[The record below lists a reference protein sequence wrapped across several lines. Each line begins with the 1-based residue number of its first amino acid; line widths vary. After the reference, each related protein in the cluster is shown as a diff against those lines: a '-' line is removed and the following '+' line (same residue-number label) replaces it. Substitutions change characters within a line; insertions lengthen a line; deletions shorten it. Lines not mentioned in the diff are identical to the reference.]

1 MSKKTIDSSKSRT
14 GNQKTTSLP
23 SPDKTITI
31 AELFAG
37 IGGFRVGFN
46 AANKKLKN
54 PDLFK
59 VVWSNQWEPGEK
71 AQHASRVYEHRFGSD
86 GHSNEDISTV
96 NPKKVPKFDVL
107 VGGFPCQDYSVAK
120 PLNKATGLE
129 GKKGVLWWDIHRFL
143 EAQKPKMAILEN
155 VDRLL
160 VSPGSQRGRDF
171 AIMLATLND
180 LGYAVEWRIINAA
193 EYGFSQRRRRIFI
206 VAHKEGTIGYKYIK
220 ANSLDALQQNGLIAR
235 AFPSSPENLVS
246 DEFQLHGEVW
256 ELTESFNKSNP
267 SKSPFHNGGVAI
279 GRVITTQR
287 VLPEFKG
294 KTKTL
299 GSVLIDESEVP
310 DEYFITKSEL
320 EAWKQHKGAKRI
332 LRTKKNGI
340 QYEYA
345 EGAMSFPDSVDKPA
359 RTIITSEGGR
369 TPSRFK
375 HVVQTPSGR
384 YRRLVPVELEQ
395 LSGFPKGHTDLPGLK
410 DSRRA
415 FFIGNA
421 LVTGIIERFAVTIA
435 KEKFL

>member
-1 MSKKTIDSSKSRT
+1 MTIKV
-14 GNQKTTSLP
+14 
-23 SPDKTITI
+23 

-37 IGGFRVGFN
+37 IGGFRIGFN

-54 PDLFK
+54 PDFFK

-96 NPKKVPKFDVL
+96 DPKKVPKFDVL

-180 LGYAVEWRIINAA
+180 LDYAVEWRIINAA

-206 VAHKEGTIGYKYIK
+206 IAHKKGTAGYKKIK
-220 ANSLDALQQNGLIAR
+220 SNSLDALHNNGLIAR
-235 AFPSSPENLVS
+235 AFPALPESLIA
-246 DEFQLHGEVW
+246 DTFELTGEVW
-256 ELTESFNKSNP
+256 DITETFNKIGP

-287 VLPEFKG
+287 LLPEFRG
-294 KTKTL
+294 KPKTL
-299 GSVLIDESEVP
+299 GSVLVDESKVP
-310 DEYFITKSEL
+310 EEYFISKTEL
-320 EAWKQHKGAKRI
+320 KIWKQHKGAKKI

-345 EGAMSFPDSVDKPA
+345 EGAMSFPDSIDKPA

-421 LVTGIIERFAVTIA
+421 LVTGIVEKFAVTIA
-435 KEKFL
+435 REEFL

>member
-1 MSKKTIDSSKSRT
+1 MSFETIPKFE
-14 GNQKTTSLP
+14 TSVRP
-23 SPDKTITI
+23 PMTIKI

-37 IGGFRVGFN
+37 IGGFRIGFEG
-46 AANKKLKN
+46 ANKKLKSN
-54 PDLFK
+54 LFK

-96 NPKKVPKFDVL
+96 DPKKVPKFDVL

-120 PLNKATGLE
+120 PLNKANGLE

-143 EAQKPKMAILEN
+143 DSQKPKMAILEN

-160 VSPGSQRGRDF
+160 VSPGTQRGRDF
-171 AIMLATLND
+171 AIMLASLND

-206 VAHKEGTIGYKYIK
+206 IAHKKNTEGYKRIK
-220 ANSLDALQQNGLIAR
+220 TSQLDALHDTGLLAT
-235 AFPSSPENLVS
+235 AFPIQPESLIPSSFEL
-246 DEFQLHGEVW
+246 EGEVW
-256 ELTESFNKSNP
+256 EITENFNKGVG
-267 SKSPFHNGGVAI
+267 KRSPFLNAGICFNRIV
-279 GRVITTQR
+279 TTQKT
-287 VLPEFKG
+287 LPVFRG
-294 KTKTL
+294 KAKTL
-299 GSVLIDESEVP
+299 GSVLIDESKVP
-310 DEYFITKSEL
+310 EEYFISATEL
-320 EAWKQHKGAKRI
+320 KIWKQHKGAKKI

-345 EGAMSFPDSVDKPA
+345 EGKMSFPDAVDKPS

-375 HVVQTPSGR
+375 HVVETPSGR
-384 YRRLVPVELEQ
+384 FRRLVPVELEQ
-395 LSGFPKGHTDLPGLK
+395 LSGFPKKHTDLPGLT
-410 DSRRA
+410 DARRA

-421 LVTGIIERFAVTIA
+421 LVTGIVEKLAITIA
-435 KEKFL
+435 KNEFL

>member
-1 MSKKTIDSSKSRT
+1 MTIK
-14 GNQKTTSLP
+14 
-23 SPDKTITI
+23 I

-96 NPKKVPKFDVL
+96 DPKKVPKFDVL

-193 EYGFSQRRRRIFI
+193 DYGFSQRRRRIFI
-206 VAHKEGTIGYKYIK
+206 VAHKKGTEGYKRIK
-220 ANSLDALQQNGLIAR
+220 ASKTDALQTSGLIAS
-235 AFPSSPENLVS
+235 AFPITTETLTSTTFKLE
-246 DEFQLHGEVW
+246 GEVW
-256 ELTESFNKSNP
+256 EITESFNSGTGK
-267 SKSPFHNGGVAI
+267 KSPFLNAGVCI
-279 GRVITTQR
+279 NRQIMTQKA
-287 VLPEFKG
+287 LPIFDGEY
-294 KTKTL
+294 KTL
-299 GSVLIDESEVP
+299 GSVLETNESKVP
-310 DEYFITKSEL
+310 EEYFLTDTEL
-320 EAWKQHKGAKRI
+320 KIWEQHKGAKKI

-345 EGAMSFPDSVDKPA
+345 EGKMSFPDSLDKPA

-375 HVVQTPSGR
+375 HVIMTPSGR
-384 YRRLVPVELEQ
+384 YRRLIPAELEK
-395 LSGFPKGHTDLPGLK
+395 LSGFPKNHTKLPGIT
-410 DSRRA
+410 DARRA

-421 LVTGIIERFAVTIA
+421 LVTGIIEEFAMTIA
-435 KEKFL
+435 REKFL

>member
-1 MSKKTIDSSKSRT
+1 MTIR
-14 GNQKTTSLP
+14 
-23 SPDKTITI
+23 I

-37 IGGFRVGFN
+37 IGGFRVGFDG
-46 AANKKLKN
+46 ANKKLKQ
-54 PDLFK
+54 PELFK

-96 NPKKVPKFDVL
+96 DPKRIPKFDVL

-120 PLNKATGLE
+120 PLNKANGLE
-129 GKKGVLWWDIHRFL
+129 GKKGVLWWDIHRFV

-160 VSPGSQRGRDF
+160 VSPGTQRGRDF

-206 VAHKEGTIGYKYIK
+206 VAHKKGTEGYRRIK
-220 ANSLDALQQNGLIAR
+220 TSQLDALQSNGLIAE
-235 AFPSSPENLVS
+235 AFPVKPETLTP
-246 DEFQLHGEVW
+246 DIFDLEGEVW
-256 ELTESFNKSNP
+256 DITESFNQGAGK
-267 SKSPFHNGGVAI
+267 KSPFLNAGVCI
-279 GRVITTQR
+279 NRVVTTQKT
-287 VLPEFKG
+287 LPIFKG
-294 KTKTL
+294 KVKTL
-299 GSVLIDESEVP
+299 GSVLVDEADVP
-310 DEYFITKSEL
+310 EEYFITSTEL
-320 EAWKQHKGAKRI
+320 KVWKQHKGAKKI
-332 LRTKKNGI
+332 MRTKKNGI

-345 EGAMSFPDSVDKPA
+345 EGKMSFPDSVDKPS

-375 HVVQTPSGR
+375 HVVETPSGR
-384 YRRLVPVELEQ
+384 FRRLVPVELEQ
-395 LSGFPKGHTDLPGLK
+395 LSGFPKKHTDLPGLT
-410 DSRRA
+410 DARRA

-421 LVTGIIERFAVTIA
+421 LVTGIVDKLAVTIA

>member
-1 MSKKTIDSSKSRT
+1 MTVR
-14 GNQKTTSLP
+14 
-23 SPDKTITI
+23 I

-37 IGGFRVGFN
+37 IGGFRVGFEG
-46 AANKKLKN
+46 ANKKLRQ
-54 PDLFK
+54 PGLFE

-120 PLNKATGLE
+120 PLNKANGLE
-129 GKKGVLWWDIHRFL
+129 GKKGVLWWDIHRFI

-160 VSPGSQRGRDF
+160 VSPGTQRGRDF

-206 VAHKEGTIGYKYIK
+206 VAHKKGTEGYRRIK
-220 ANSLDALQQNGLIAR
+220 TSQLDALQSNGLIAE
-235 AFPSSPENLVS
+235 AFPIEPETLAPEIF
-246 DEFQLHGEVW
+246 DLEGEVW
-256 ELTESFNKSNP
+256 EITESFNQGIGK
-267 SKSPFHNGGVAI
+267 KSPFLNAGI
-279 GRVITTQR
+279 CLNRVVTTQKT
-287 VLPEFKG
+287 LPIFKG
-294 KTKTL
+294 RAKTL
-299 GSVLIDESEVP
+299 GSVLVDESEVP
-310 DEYFITKSEL
+310 EEYFITAAEL
-320 EAWKQHKGAKRI
+320 KIWKQHKGAKKI
-332 LRTKKNGI
+332 MRTKKNGI

-345 EGAMSFPDSVDKPA
+345 EGKMSFPDSIDKPS

-375 HVVQTPSGR
+375 HVVETPSGR
-384 YRRLVPVELEQ
+384 FRRLVPVELEQ
-395 LSGFPKGHTDLPGLK
+395 LSGFPKKHTDLPGLT

-421 LVTGIIERFAVTIA
+421 LVTGIIEKFGVTIS
-435 KEKFL
+435 KENFL

>member
-1 MSKKTIDSSKSRT
+1 MTIKV
-14 GNQKTTSLP
+14 
-23 SPDKTITI
+23 

-37 IGGFRVGFN
+37 IGGFHVGFK
-46 AANKKLKN
+46 AANKTLKQSN
-54 PDLFK
+54 LFE

-71 AQHASRVYEHRFGSD
+71 AQHASRVYQHHFGPE
-86 GHSNEDISTV
+86 GHSNKDITTV
-96 NPKKVPKFDVL
+96 DPKKVPKFDIL

-120 PLNKATGLE
+120 PLNKANGLE
-129 GKKGVLWWDIHRFL
+129 GKKGVLWWDIHRFI

-160 VSPGSQRGRDF
+160 GSPGSQRGRDF

-206 VAHKEGTIGYKYIK
+206 IAHKKGTEGYRRIK
-220 ANSLDALQQNGLIAR
+220 ASPENALHRSGLIAR
-235 AFPSSPENLVS
+235 AFPILPEELS
-246 DEFQLHGEVW
+246 LSRFHLEGEVW
-256 ELTESFNKSNP
+256 EITETFNQGDGK
-267 SKSPFHNGGVAI
+267 KSPFLNAGVCI
-279 GRVITTQR
+279 DRTVTTQKT
-287 VLPEFKG
+287 LPVFKG

-299 GSVLIDESEVP
+299 GSVLIDESDVP
-310 DEYFITKSEL
+310 DEYFITADEL
-320 EAWKQHKGAKRI
+320 KAWKQHKGAKKI

-345 EGAMSFPDSVDKPA
+345 EGSMSFPDSLDKPS

-375 HVVQTPSGR
+375 HVVETPSGR
-384 YRRLVPVELEQ
+384 FRRLVPVELEQ
-395 LSGFPKGHTDLPGLK
+395 LSGFSKKHTDLPGLT
-410 DSRRA
+410 DARRA

-421 LVTGIIERFAVTIA
+421 LVTGIVKKLATTIA

>member
-1 MSKKTIDSSKSRT
+1 MTIKV
-14 GNQKTTSLP
+14 
-23 SPDKTITI
+23 

-37 IGGFRVGFN
+37 IGGFHVGFS
-46 AANKKLKN
+46 AANKKLKQ
-54 PDLFK
+54 PDLFQ

-71 AQHASRVYEHRFGSD
+71 AQHASRVYVHHFGPD

-96 NPKKVPKFDVL
+96 DPMKVPKFDIL

-120 PLNKATGLE
+120 PLNKANGLE
-129 GKKGVLWWDIHRFL
+129 GKKGVLWWDIHRFI

-160 VSPGSQRGRDF
+160 GSPGSQRGRDF

-206 VAHKEGTIGYKYIK
+206 VAHKKGTEGYRTIK
-220 ANSLDALQQNGLIAR
+220 ASPLNALHSDGLIAT
-235 AFPSSPENLVS
+235 AFPVLPETLLPS
-246 DEFQLHGEVW
+246 TFDLEGEVW
-256 ELTESFNKSNP
+256 EITETFNQGVGK
-267 SKSPFHNGGVAI
+267 KSPFLNAGVCI
-279 GRVITTQR
+279 GRVVTTQKT
-287 VLPEFKG
+287 LPVFKG
-294 KTKTL
+294 KAKTL
-299 GSVLIDESEVP
+299 GSVLIDEADVP
-310 DEYFITKSEL
+310 DEYFITADEL
-320 EAWKQHKGAKRI
+320 KMWKQHKGAKRI

-345 EGAMSFPDSVDKPA
+345 EGSMSFPDSVDKPS

-375 HVVQTPSGR
+375 HVVETPSGR
-384 YRRLVPVELEQ
+384 FRRLVPVELEQ
-395 LSGFPKGHTDLPGLK
+395 LSGFSKKHTELPGLT

-421 LVTGIIERFAVTIA
+421 LVTGIVEKLATTIA
-435 KEKFL
+435 KEEFL

>member
-1 MSKKTIDSSKSRT
+1 VSHGIRAHLSSTEGSHMTIK
-14 GNQKTTSLP
+14 
-23 SPDKTITI
+23 I

-37 IGGFRVGFN
+37 IGGFRIGFEG
-46 AANKKLKN
+46 ANKKLKSD
-54 PDLFK
+54 DLFK

-71 AQHASRVYEHRFGSD
+71 AQHASRVYEHRFGSE

-120 PLNKATGLE
+120 PLNKANGLE
-129 GKKGVLWWDIHRFL
+129 GKKGVLWWDIHRFM

-160 VSPGSQRGRDF
+160 VSPGNQRGRDF

-206 VAHKEGTIGYKYIK
+206 VAHKNGTEGYRRIK
-220 ANSLDALQQNGLIAR
+220 STQLEALLDSGLIAT
-235 AFPSSPENLVS
+235 AFPVEPETLLPES
-246 DEFQLHGEVW
+246 FELTGEVW
-256 ELTESFNKSNP
+256 ELTESFNQGVGK
-267 SKSPFHNGGVAI
+267 KSPFQNAGICINRKV
-279 GRVITTQR
+279 TTQR
-287 VLPEFKG
+287 MIPIFKG
-294 KTKTL
+294 KAKTL
-299 GSVLIDESEVP
+299 GSVLIDESKVP
-310 DEYFITKSEL
+310 EEYFISDDEL
-320 EAWKQHKGAKRI
+320 KVWKQHKGAKRI
-332 LRTKKNGI
+332 MRTKKNGI

-375 HVVQTPSGR
+375 HVVETPSGR
-384 YRRLVPVELEQ
+384 FRRLVPVELEQ
-395 LSGFPKGHTDLPGLK
+395 LSGFPKKHTDLPGIN

-421 LVTGIIERFAVTIA
+421 LVTGIIEKFAITIA
-435 KEKFL
+435 NEEFL

>member
-1 MSKKTIDSSKSRT
+1 MTIKV
-14 GNQKTTSLP
+14 
-23 SPDKTITI
+23 

-37 IGGFRVGFN
+37 IGGFRVGFES
-46 AANKKLKN
+46 ANKKLKQ
-54 PDLFK
+54 PDLFQ

-71 AQHASRVYEHRFGSD
+71 AQHASRVYEHRFGPD

-96 NPKKVPKFDVL
+96 DPKKVPKFDVL

-120 PLNKATGLE
+120 PLNKANGLE

-160 VSPGSQRGRDF
+160 VSPGTQRGRDF

-180 LGYAVEWRIINAA
+180 LDYAVEWRIINAA

-206 VAHKEGTIGYKYIK
+206 IAHKKGTEGYKRIK
-220 ANSLDALQQNGLIAR
+220 HSQFDALHSTGLIAT
-235 AFPSSPENLVS
+235 AFPIEPETLTP
-246 DEFQLHGEVW
+246 DIFDLDGEVW
-256 ELTESFNKSNP
+256 EITESFNQGVGR
-267 SKSPFHNGGVAI
+267 KSPFLNAGVSFN
-279 GRVITTQR
+279 RVVTTQKT
-287 VLPEFKG
+287 LPIYEG
-294 KTKTL
+294 KPKTL
-299 GSVLIDESEVP
+299 GTVLIDESEVP
-310 DEYFITKSEL
+310 EEYFITPAEL
-320 EAWKQHKGAKRI
+320 KIWKQHKGAKKI

-345 EGAMSFPDSVDKPA
+345 EGKMSFPDSTDKPS

-375 HVVQTPSGR
+375 HVVETPSGR
-384 YRRLVPVELEQ
+384 FRRLVPVELEQ
-395 LSGFPKGHTDLPGLK
+395 LSGFPKKHTDLPGLT

-421 LVTGIIERFAVTIA
+421 LVTGIIEKFGVTISR
-435 KEKFL
+435 ENFL

>member
-1 MSKKTIDSSKSRT
+1 MTIK
-14 GNQKTTSLP
+14 
-23 SPDKTITI
+23 I

-37 IGGFRVGFN
+37 IGGFRVGFEG
-46 AANKKLKN
+46 ANKKLKDL
-54 PDLFK
+54 DLFK

-71 AQHASRVYEHRFGSD
+71 AQHASRVYEHRFGTE

-96 NPKKVPKFDVL
+96 DPKKVPKFDVL

-120 PLNKATGLE
+120 PLNKANGLE
-129 GKKGVLWWDIHRFL
+129 GKKGVLWWDIHRFM

-160 VSPGSQRGRDF
+160 VSPGTQRGRDF

-206 VAHKEGTIGYKYIK
+206 IAHKKGTEGYRRIK
-220 ANSLDALQQNGLIAR
+220 TSAQAALLKDGLIAN
-235 AFPSSPENLVS
+235 AFPVEPETLTP
-246 DEFQLHGEVW
+246 ETFMLEGEVW
-256 ELTESFNKSNP
+256 ELTESFNQGVGK
-267 SKSPFHNGGVAI
+267 KSPFQNAGVSI
-279 GRVITTQR
+279 NRSVITQKMIP
-287 VLPEFKG
+287 VFKG
-294 KTKTL
+294 KAKTL
-299 GSVLIDESEVP
+299 GSILLDESLVP
-310 DEYFITKSEL
+310 EEYFITNDEL
-320 EAWKQHKGAKRI
+320 KVWKQHKGAKRI
-332 LRTKKNGI
+332 MRTKKNGI

-375 HVVQTPSGR
+375 HVVETPSGR
-384 YRRLVPVELEQ
+384 FRRLVPVELEQ
-395 LSGFPKGHTDLPGLK
+395 LSGFPKKHTDLPGIN

-421 LVTGIIERFAVTIA
+421 LVTGIIEKFAVTIST
-435 KEKFL
+435 ENFL

>member
-1 MSKKTIDSSKSRT
+1 MTVR
-14 GNQKTTSLP
+14 
-23 SPDKTITI
+23 I

-37 IGGFRVGFN
+37 IGGFRIGFEG
-46 AANKKLKN
+46 ANKKLKQ
-54 PDLFK
+54 PGLFE

-71 AQHASRVYEHRFGSD
+71 AQHASRVYEHRFGSN

-96 NPKKVPKFDVL
+96 DPKKIPKFDVL

-120 PLNKATGLE
+120 PLNKANGLE
-129 GKKGVLWWDIHRFL
+129 GKKGVLWWDIHRFI

-160 VSPGSQRGRDF
+160 VSPGTQRGRDF

-206 VAHKEGTIGYKYIK
+206 VAHKKGTEGYRRIK
-220 ANSLDALQQNGLIAR
+220 TSQLDALQSNGLIAE
-235 AFPSSPENLVS
+235 AFPVEPETLTP
-246 DEFQLHGEVW
+246 DIFDLEGEVW
-256 ELTESFNKSNP
+256 EITESFNQGPGK
-267 SKSPFHNGGVAI
+267 KSPFLNAGVCI
-279 GRVITTQR
+279 NRVVTTQKT
-287 VLPEFKG
+287 LPIFKG
-294 KTKTL
+294 KAKTL
-299 GSVLIDESEVP
+299 GSILVDESDVP
-310 DEYFITKSEL
+310 EEYFITSTEL
-320 EAWKQHKGAKRI
+320 KVWKQHKGAKKI
-332 LRTKKNGI
+332 MRTKKNGI

-345 EGAMSFPDSVDKPA
+345 EGKMSFPDSVDKPS

-375 HVVQTPSGR
+375 HVVETPSGR
-384 YRRLVPVELEQ
+384 FRRLVPVELEQ
-395 LSGFPKGHTDLPGLK
+395 LSGFPKKHTDLPGLT
-410 DSRRA
+410 DARRA

-421 LVTGIIERFAVTIA
+421 LVTGIVDKLAVTIA